1 MREGSESHA
10 VEPPRLALA
19 VTGGDF
25 YAYARNAEGMR
36 VQAQPMGDIL
46 S

>member
-1 MREGSESHA
+1 MRESSESHA
-10 VEPPRLALA
+10 VEPPRLTLL
-19 VTGGDF
+19 VTSGDF
-25 YAYARNAEGMR
+25 YAAVRDAEGMR